1 MKETVARVAP
11 EPVPTGGCPADPAG
25 ALPLWTALAARG
37 QLFSHWAE
45 RFGDAPALHSARG
58 DRSFA
63 DLDRRANRLVR
74 CLRAAGL
81 STGSPVAALCGNIPA
96 FVEILLACQRGGY
109 RFTPVNWHLS
119 AEEVAY
125 IVEDCG
131 ARALIVQADFADRVP
146 ASAADGLLFALAVE
160 GTAPGFVDYEVA
172 IAAFSGDA
180 LDDPV
185 LGRTMLYTSGTT
197 GRPKGVVKPGAAT
210 VLPMREGSSFGY
222 RDGDVN
228 LLCGPAY
235 HGGPLAFDL
244 LFPLASG
251 AAIVMMERFDPAE
264 ALALIARHRVTHTH
278 MVATMFQRLL
288 ALPDAMRSADDLSS
302 LRMVVHGAAPTPPEV
317 KRAMIDWL
325 GPVLWEYYAATE
337 VATRIHITSE
347 EWLRKPGS
355 VGRIPP
361 DSGAC
366 VLDETGAPCP
376 PGVTGRVS
384 FPNIAALAPRYHNA
398 PDKNRDTF
406 GGSHFSV
413 GDIGHIDADG
423 YLFLTGRSAE
433 TIISGGVNIYPQEID
448 MVMLDHPAVR
458 QCCTVGTPN
467 PEWGEE
473 VRAVVALAPNWRPS
487 AELAAD
493 LIAFAAGRLARYK
506 LPRAVDFVNELPH
519 SPAGKV
525 LRADVRR
532 RYWDSLARHI

>member
-1 MKETVARVAP
+1 MTHATVRVAP
-11 EPVPTGGCPADPAG
+11 EPADVPSRWAE
-25 ALPLWTALAARG
+25 LAARG
-37 QLFSHWAE
+37 QIFSHWAD
-45 RFGDAPALHSARG
+45 RFGDTPAIHSVRG

-63 DLDRRANRLVR
+63 ELDRRANRLVR

-81 STGSPVAALCGNIPA
+81 NAGSPVAALCGNIPA
-96 FVEILLACQRGGY
+96 FVEILLACQRGGF

-119 AEEVAY
+119 AAEVTY

-131 ARALIVQADFADRVP
+131 AQALIVQADFAERVP
-146 ASAADGLLFALAVE
+146 GSATSGLLCVLAVE
-160 GTAPGFVDYEVA
+160 GALPGFGDYETT
-172 IAAFSGDA
+172 IARFAGDP
-180 LDDPV
+180 LDDPI

-197 GRPKGVVKPGAAT
+197 GRPKGVVKPGAAP

-288 ALPDAMRSADDLSS
+288 ALPEAERAAHDLSS

-337 VATRIHITSE
+337 VATRIHITSK
-347 EWLRKPGS
+347 EWLLKPGS
-355 VGRIPP
+355 VGRVPP
-361 DSGAC
+361 DSGVC
-366 VLDETGAPCP
+366 VLDEAGQPCAAN
-376 PGVTGRVS
+376 VTGRVC
-384 FPNIAALAPRYHNA
+384 FPNLAALAPRYHNA

-406 GGSHFSV
+406 GGTYFSV

-448 MVMLDHPAVR
+448 MAMLDHPAVR
-458 QCCTVGTPN
+458 QCCAIGAPDR
-467 PEWGEE
+467 EWGEE
-473 VRAVVALAPNWRPS
+473 VRAVVALAPGWQPS
-487 AELAAD
+487 AELAAE
-493 LIAFAAGRLARYK
+493 LIAFAGTRLARYK
-506 LPRAVDFVNELPH
+506 LPRAIDFIDEVPH
-519 SPAGKV
+519 SAAGKA
-525 LRADVRR
+525 LRAQVRQP
-532 RYWDSLARHI
+532 YWAALTRQI